1 MSAVNAAQRRVEA
14 GVAVAALRAGDESAF
29 GELAESYRRELQQHC
44 YRLLGSVEE
53 SEDLVQE
60 TFLRAWRKRR
70 SFQGRSSFRR
80 WLYAI
85 ATNACLDVLERRKR
99 ALLGHGGTQP
109 LVEISY
115 PYPDRS
121 PAGIAAPE
129 SEPEAEVVAR
139 ETIELAL
146 TAANHLLPPK
156 QRAVLIARKV
166 LGWSAAESAAALNV
180 SVPAVN
186 SALQR
191 ALATLRQHRT
201 GVLSHLHTGEHGGC
215 ARA

>member
-1 MSAVNAAQRRVEA
+1 MSAVKAAKGRVEA
-14 GVAVAALRAGDESAF
+14 GVAVAALRAGDEAAF
-29 GELAESYRRELQQHC
+29 GELTESYRRELQLHC
-44 YRLLGSVEE
+44 CRLLGSFEE

-60 TFLRAWRKRR
+60 AFLRAWRKRR

-85 ATNACLDVLERRKR
+85 ATNACLDVLKRRKR
-99 ALLGHGGTQP
+99 VVLRHDGAQP
-109 LVEISY
+109 LVE
-115 PYPDRS
+115 
-121 PAGIAAPE
+121 IAAPE

-139 ETIELAL
+139 ERIELAL
-146 TAANHLLPPK
+146 TAANQLLPPK
-156 QRAVLIARKV
+156 ERAVLIARKV
-166 LGWSAAESAAALNV
+166 LGWSAAETAAVLGV

-201 GVLSHLHTGEHGGC
+201 SVLSHLHTGEHGGC